1 MLAEWFEFRAL
12 LMALKTQGLLDTGEY
27 VVVGVDPNQYDSSDT
42 QKYITGQYVVV
53 GVDPNQYDSSDTQK
67 YITGQYVVVGV
78 DPSQYDSSDTQ
89 KYITGQ
95 RRHYTRTLCM
105 IS

>member
-1 MLAEWFEFRAL
+1 MFATVYVMLAEWFEFRAL

-53 GVDPNQYDSSDTQK
+53 GVNPN
-67 YITGQYVVVGV
+67 
-78 DPSQYDSSDTQ
+78 QYDSSDTQ

>member
-1 MLAEWFEFRAL
+1 MFITVYVMLAEWFEFRAL

-42 QKYITGQYVVV
+42 QKYITGQ
-53 GVDPNQYDSSDTQK
+53 
-67 YITGQYVVVGV
+67 
-78 DPSQYDSSDTQ
+78 
-89 KYITGQ
+89 

>member
-1 MLAEWFEFRAL
+1 
-12 LMALKTQGLLDTGEY
+12 MALKTQGLLDTGEY

-42 QKYITGQYVVV
+42 QKYITGQ
-53 GVDPNQYDSSDTQK
+53 
-67 YITGQYVVVGV
+67 
-78 DPSQYDSSDTQ
+78 
-89 KYITGQ
+89 